1 MTQILQ
7 SSRVKMVKAAWSAF
21 IQLVTGQETDEN
33 TLYFVNESGFDPTSL
48 GNGRGDLYLGD
59 KLIGVSREELAVIS
73 QNLMRIDGNVFAIN
87 AITNTT
93 SCTQDIPLSD
103 FGGAKFFDLNL
114 HATLQNLGQ
123 SPVNVEVWMERG
135 HYEKVEKE
143 GIVETVWQTDEHI
156 AATQV
161 FIPVYSGHS
170 LNATCCA
177 SIAGQL
183 VGPYQAEPCP
193 YVRVCFAATGQITV
207 CSATPQNNLPKAT
220 ALTIRC
226 WTPVLS
232 A

>member
-1 MTQILQ
+1 MNGKVTCVQI
-7 SSRVKMVKAAWSAF
+7 ASAVF
-21 IQLVTGQETDEN
+21 NALDHKDPD
-33 TLYFVNESGFDPTSL
+33 TLYFVDADSQSMD
-48 GNGRGDLYLGD
+48 DAQVYLGG
-59 KLIGVSREELAVIS
+59 KLLGIDPAVLEAMFQGVATL
-73 QNLMRIDGNVFAIN
+73 DGSVVP
-87 AITNTT
+87 ITGASSTT
-93 SCTQDIPLSD
+93 SHSQDISLD
-103 FGGAKFFDLNL
+103 TYQGATFFELNL

-143 GIVETVWQTDEHI
+143 GVFENEWQTDEHI

-161 FIPVYSGHS
+161 FIPAYSGHS
-170 LNATCCA
+170 LNATCYA

-183 VGPYQAEPCP
+183 VGPYPADPCP
-193 YVRVCFAATGQITV
+193 YVRVCFGATGQITV
-207 CSATPQNNLPKAT
+207 CSATPQNNLPNAT

>member
-1 MTQILQ
+1 MNGKVTCVQIARAVFNALDH
-7 SSRVKMVKAAWSAF
+7 K
-21 IQLVTGQETDEN
+21 DPD
-33 TLYFVNESGFDPTSL
+33 TLYFVDADSQSMD
-48 GNGRGDLYLGD
+48 DAQVYLGG
-59 KLIGVSREELAVIS
+59 KLLGIDPAVLEAMFQGVATL
-73 QNLMRIDGNVFAIN
+73 DGSVVP
-87 AITNTT
+87 ITGASSTT
-93 SCTQDIPLSD
+93 SHSQDISLAT
-103 FGGAKFFDLNL
+103 FQGATFFELNL

>member
-1 MTQILQ
+1 MNGKVTCVQIARAVFNALDH
-7 SSRVKMVKAAWSAF
+7 K
-21 IQLVTGQETDEN
+21 DPD
-33 TLYFVNESGFDPTSL
+33 TLYFVDADSQSMD
-48 GNGRGDLYLGD
+48 DAQVYLGG
-59 KLIGVSREELAVIS
+59 KLLGIDPAVLEAMFQGVATLDGSVVAIS
-73 QNLMRIDGNVFAIN
+73 GASS
-87 AITNTT
+87 TT
-93 SCTQDIPLSD
+93 SYCQDISLAT
-103 FGGAKFFDLNL
+103 FHGASFFELNL

-161 FIPVYSGHS
+161 FIPAYSVHS

>member
-103 FGGAKFFDLNL
+103 FGEAKFFDLNL

-161 FIPVYSGHS
+161 LIPVYSGHS